1 MRATLFCLLVLFLHI
16 LLCLDGV
23 STRHL
28 HPNHVAN
35 IENRQPLEIM
45 KKKRVGLEVVVER
58 EEKMREIGSRVPR
71 CDDKCYGCMPC
82 QPIQVPTN
90 AAAVNG
96 GVGVQYTNYEPEAWK
111 CKCGPSFYAP

>member
-23 STRHL
+23 YSTRLL
-28 HPNHVAN
+28 HPNHGSN
-35 IENRQPLEIM
+35 IQNRQPLE
-45 KKKRVGLEVVVER
+45 ER
-58 EEKMREIGSRVPR
+58 AEKMREIGSRVPR